1 MRKINSSIIFLIV
14 GILAFIISTSL
25 LLLLNVQGIKY
36 PYFTDYQVEIVSLI
50 KGVYAVF
57 GGVVEIKRG
66 FFIKDN
72 FVEDKSLTQSVNL
85 RFDYITFFFL
95 ILNLISIILIYLFYF
110 RKNKLIFGLSL
121 YVISLIGVGLEPTFF
136 WVVSGGISEFDT
148 CFSPTQ
154 GNGIVGIGAITY
166 VCIMSIL
173 AIYILIRIIY
183 LYKKKLTID

>member
-1 MRKINSSIIFLIV
+1 MKKINSSIIFLII
-14 GILAFIISTSL
+14 GILFFVLSVSL
-25 LLLLNVQGIKY
+25 LLLLNVQGVKY
-36 PYFTDYQVEIVSLI
+36 PYFTDYQVEIVSLV

-57 GGVVEIKRG
+57 GGNVEIKRG

-72 FVEDKSLTQSVNL
+72 FVEDSTLTQSVNL
-85 RFDYITFFFL
+85 RFDYITFFFI

-136 WVVSGGISEFDT
+136 WVVSGGINEFDV
-148 CFSPTQ
+148 CFSPLQ